1 MPDGIAA
8 PSGQVPAGR
17 LQTPTAKRDRFLDFV
32 LLHKSQK
39 PSKVMYY
46 HTNRIKLFRI
56 AMKMTAIPIFLTLW
70 FSALAFARPGF
81 SQEMMNKKITLQAE
95 NKKIGQ
101 VLKTISELSGA
112 SFMYSP
118 ELIRSERKVS
128 VNAQNQSLGTVLH
141 TLLDPL
147 GISFEA
153 SEAQILLRRDRAATP
168 VVEAPRAAVLSEIK
182 SDSRVIGKV
191 TDEKGEPL
199 PGVNVV
205 VKGSRTGVTSDING
219 GFEIMVPSEQS
230 VLIFSFVGY
239 LSQEVTVGNRSN
251 IEIALE
257 PDQKTLEELVVV
269 GYGSVKKSSLTSAV
283 SKVENKKLDQMPAG
297 RPESALV
304 GRMAGVNIAQTRS
317 LPGAEPTI
325 TVRGPG
331 SISASNAPL
340 IVIDGFP
347 GGSFNNVNMN
357 DVESIEVLK
366 DASSAA
372 IYGSRGSGGVIIIT
386 TKSGSQGKPK
396 LNVNTYLGISQPLLH
411 GRNKWIPGGQ
421 EFYDYTARYIN
432 RDFYW
437 AGGDTSLPLWGD
449 ERRPAQ
455 YRVNPVIAEGD
466 YNWEELL
473 VKPAPIQ
480 NYSLSVSGKRN
491 DASYYISANIID
503 EKGSVLTTRYKQYA
517 MRANV
522 NLDISPRVKAGLMIS
537 PNYSV
542 RRIYGGSLQNLI
554 KMPPFL
560 SPERQENGSYLT
572 PRDYWGMTVSGGVNP
587 LATMLG
593 THHYTTSFNNVG
605 EVFTKF
611 TLLEGLDFRTSFG
624 FNVTYRTADI
634 YAEPMSVAAN
644 LASGSASD
652 TRNFNWI
659 NENVLNYSRQ
669 FGKHYINAIAGASY
683 QYNLYREAAL
693 ATQAGT
699 FANPTIWTLNNAI
712 ISPTGSY
719 TSKTQWGL
727 TSYFSRLNYNFDEKY
742 LLSASIRS
750 DGSSRFGPDNRWG
763 YFPSASVAWR
773 VSQEPFFKSIRGI
786 DELKLRASY
795 GAVGNFNIGDFQYL
809 GTIGDAVYA
818 PGGQLVQ
825 GKAQSTFGNSAL
837 KWEKTASY
845 DFGIELGLLN
855 NRLNVVFDYY
865 NKSTHN
871 LLYNVSI
878 PAISGFT
885 NTIVNVG
892 DIVNRGV
899 ELELTTHNFVDKFK
913 WQTSFNF
920 TFNQNEVSSL
930 GGGVDQVLNSH
941 SRGMSWILKKGE
953 PMFSYFAYK
962 QVGVLQTQQDLADKP
977 IMANQRIG
985 TVQYQDTNNDG
996 VITADDRVILGNYM
1010 PKVFMGMVNDFSYKN
1025 FDLTVAMQ
1033 SSIGAKMWNL
1043 ENLYYQGPTVSAFYI
1058 PAIEGQWWSEQEP
1071 GDGKNPGTSL
1081 ASLEFVSNSDY
1092 YLENASFLAIRNVN
1106 LGYTFPSA
1114 LTKKARIDNLRLYL
1128 SVSNAW
1134 ILTARDFKGYN
1145 PEGFTSAG
1153 IVGINSQPG
1162 HNDGSEPINRIF
1174 ALGLNL
1180 NF

>member
-1 MPDGIAA
+1 
-8 PSGQVPAGR
+8 
-17 LQTPTAKRDRFLDFV
+17 
-32 LLHKSQK
+32 
-39 PSKVMYY
+39 MYN
-46 HTNRIKLFRI
+46 HTKGTKLFLI
-56 AMKMTAIPIFLTLW
+56 VMKFTAVHIFLAAWLGSVT
-70 FSALAFARPGF
+70 FANPGF
-81 SQEMMNKKITLQAE
+81 SQEMMNKRITIKAE
-95 NKKIGQ
+95 NQKIGQ
-101 VLKTISELSGA
+101 VLKTIGKLSGA

-118 ELIRSERKVS
+118 EIIQSGRNVS
-128 VNAQNQSLGTVLH
+128 VSATNESLGQVLH
-141 TLLDPL
+141 SLLDPL
-147 GISFEA
+147 NISFET
-153 SEAQILLRRDRAATP
+153 SQSQILLKRAATTRP
-168 VVEAPRAAVLSEIK
+168 ASAEQSNVGGMAMNDVRITGTVV
-182 SDSRVIGKV
+182 
-191 TDEKGEPL
+191 DEKGEPL
-199 PGVNVV
+199 PGVNIV
-205 VKGSRTGVTSDING
+205 VKGSHVGVSTDVNG
-219 GFEIMVPSEQS
+219 AYEISVPSESS
-230 VLIFSFVGY
+230 VLSFSFVGY
-239 LSQEVTVGNRSN
+239 LTQEITVGKRTSVQ
-251 IEIALE
+251 ITMEQ
-257 PDQKTLEELVVV
+257 DQKTLDELVVV
-269 GYGSVKKSSLTSAV
+269 GYGTQKKSSVTSAI
-283 SKVENKKLDQMPAG
+283 SKIENKKLDQMPSG

-325 TVRGPG
+325 AVRGPG

-386 TKSGSQGKPK
+386 TKSGKHGKPK
-396 LNVNTYLGISQPLLH
+396 LNVNTYLGIAQPMLH
-411 GRNKWIPGGQ
+411 GRDKWIPGGQ

-432 RDFYW
+432 RDFFW
-437 AGGDTSLPLWGD
+437 SGGDPSLPLWGD

-455 YRVNPVIAEGD
+455 FRVNPVIAQGD
-466 YNWEELL
+466 YNWEEILIE
-473 VKPAPIQ
+473 PAPIQ

-503 EKGSVLTTRYKQYA
+503 EKGTMKTSRYKQYA

-522 NLDISPRVKAGLMIS
+522 GLDISPRIKAGLMIS

-542 RRIYGGSLQNLI
+542 RRTHGGTLQNLI

-560 SPERQENGSYLT
+560 SPEKQENGRYLT

-587 LATMLG
+587 LSTMLG
-593 THHYTTSFNNVG
+593 THNYVHSFNNVG

-611 TLLEGLDFRTSFG
+611 TLMEGLDFKTSFG
-624 FNVTYRTADI
+624 FNIDYRTADN
-634 YAEPMSVAAN
+634 YSEPMVTAAN
-644 LASGSASD
+644 LATGSASD
-652 TRNFNWI
+652 TRNYNWV
-659 NENVLNYSRQ
+659 NENVLSYTRQ
-669 FGKHYINAIAGASY
+669 FGKHFVNAIAGASY
-683 QYNLYREAAL
+683 QYNLYRQSAL
-693 ATQAGT
+693 AIQSGT

-712 ISPTGSY
+712 ISPNGSY

-727 TSYFSRLNYNFDEKY
+727 TSYFSRVSYNFDEKY
-742 LLSASIRS
+742 LLSASLRS

-763 YFPSASVAWR
+763 YFPSASAAWR
-773 VSQEPFFKSIRGI
+773 ISQEPFFQSVRGI

-809 GTIGDAVYA
+809 GTIGDAVYS
-818 PGGQLVQ
+818 PGGTLTQ
-825 GKAQSTFGNSAL
+825 GKAQGTFGNSEL

-845 DFGIELGLLN
+845 DFGIELGILN
-855 NRLNVVFDYY
+855 NRVNLVFDYY
-865 NKSTHN
+865 NKTTNN

-892 DIVNRGV
+892 DIVNKGV
-899 ELELTTHNFVDKFK
+899 EFELTTRNFIDEFK

-920 TFNQNEVSSL
+920 TRNKNEVLSL
-930 GGGVDQVLNSH
+930 GGGIEQALNSH

-962 QVGVLQTQQDLADKP
+962 QVGVLQTQQDLIDKP

-996 VITADDRVILGNYM
+996 VITADDRVILGNFM

-1025 FDLTVAMQ
+1025 FDLTIAMQ
-1033 SSIGAKMWNL
+1033 ASLGAKMWNL

-1071 GDGKNPGTSL
+1071 GDGKNPATSL
-1081 ASLEFVSNSDY
+1081 SSLEFVSNSDY
-1092 YLENASFLAIRNVN
+1092 YLENASFLAVRNIN
-1106 LGYTFPSA
+1106 LGYTFPSS
-1114 LTKKARIDNLRLYL
+1114 LSKKVKIDNLRLYL
-1128 SVSNAW
+1128 SVNNAL
-1134 ILTARDFKGYN
+1134 ILKAKGFKGYN
-1145 PEGFTSAG
+1145 PEGYTSAG

-1162 HNDGSEPINRIF
+1162 WNDGTEPINRVF